1 MIKVTALTAN
11 KTDPTSRFRFRQYI
25 EPLAALGVEV
35 TERYL
40 PITRYRR
47 QPLASLAMLMRLPG
61 VAASRGAD
69 ITWLRREL
77 IPERVTLERFTGGRR
92 LFDVDDAIWLQSNS
106 NFSERIVAMCDGVIA
121 GNRFLAQHYEKVGK
135 PVWIVPTAVD
145 TDIWLPAAGQG
156 NRVWTVGWIGSRSNL
171 RFLTTIEAPIAAFL
185 GDHPDAHLRVVCD
198 RAPVFTKIPPG
209 RWDFVKWSAQNEIEM
224 TQTMDAGLMPLD
236 DSDWSRGKCG
246 FKTLQYMSVGL
257 PVIISPVG
265 VNQEILDLAEIG
277 LGPWS
282 DSGWYDALKKLYID
296 RDLGVKMGLAGRKVV
311 EEHYSVRQNALKL
324 ARIFREVAEK

>member
-198 RAPVFTKIPPG
+198 RAPVFTKIPPSSLAS
-209 RWDFVKWSAQNEIEM
+209 FSPIS
-224 TQTMDAGLMPLD
+224 TQ
-236 DSDWSRGKCG
+236 CC
-246 FKTLQYMSVGL
+246 Q
-257 PVIISPVG
+257 
-265 VNQEILDLAEIG
+265 
-277 LGPWS
+277 
-282 DSGWYDALKKLYID
+282 
-296 RDLGVKMGLAGRKVV
+296 
-311 EEHYSVRQNALKL
+311 
-324 ARIFREVAEK
+324 